1 MAIGS
6 WTEPPP
12 RSSPRVERT
21 RARALDAARR
31 VLLEEGWEALTQPR
45 VAEVAGIG
53 RATVYRHWPDRVS
66 LLREVCAAE
75 VDTLH
80 TPLTGDLRADLRAE
94 LVSMRAELVDGG
106 FDKVLVALTERC
118 FREEELREVKAAI
131 VDHGTA
137 NMRRILENGM
147 AEGVLPPLLDV
158 DAAIA
163 HLVGPMLYRNLFADA
178 ADSVHDLHRTVDS
191 FLHGCRFQATD

>member
-1 MAIGS
+1 MDERTGS
-6 WTEPPP
+6 GA
-12 RSSPRVERT
+12 RISPRVERT
-21 RARALDAARR
+21 RIRALDAARR

-53 RATVYRHWPDRVS
+53 RATVYRHWPDRVT

-94 LVSMRAELVDGG
+94 LCAMRAELVDGG

-118 FREEELREVKAAI
+118 FRDEELREVKAAI

-137 NMRRILENGM
+137 NMRRILEDGI
-147 AEGVLPPLLDV
+147 AAGSLPPLLDV

-163 HLVGPMLYRNLFADA
+163 HLVGPMLFQNLFADA
-178 ADSVHDLHRTVDS
+178 PDSSSDLHRTVDS
-191 FLHGCRFQATD
+191 FLHGCRFQAGA